1 MDKKIINWLTSGPA
15 WLKYAAGRQLLD
27 ESPEPQPAVRDNAII
42 NVMRR
47 LRDERVGIPALL
59 NRRVS
64 AEVAGNAH
72 WDLFFLADIGFTA
85 SDLGLNQDIEE
96 IFRLQSPD
104 GAFITERAMEP
115 DYFCLSSILVSSL
128 VKMGYRDDLRINKYV
143 QVILD
148 SQRSDGGWHCA
159 ESYAAEHGLQDRDSC
174 PMDNLNVLMLLG
186 QYEKYR
192 KDPRFNGG
200 LDLLLRHWQ
209 RKDEK
214 WRPDGFGIG
223 RRFMSLKYP
232 DVTYGILRVLD
243 VLSLFPYAIERPEFE
258 SMLDFVRQ
266 KSSCGKYYAE
276 AIVKSGDE
284 FDFGQTREP
293 SRWLTFLVN
302 RIEKR
307 VLAGYS
313 GH

>member
-1 MDKKIINWLTSGPA
+1 MDKKIIDWLTSGPA
-15 WLKYAAGRQLLD
+15 WFKYAASRQLLD
-27 ESPEPQPAVRDNAII
+27 ENPEPQPAVCDDAILKI
-42 NVMRR
+42 LRR
-47 LRDERVGIPALL
+47 LKDERVGIPALL

-72 WDLFFLADIGFTA
+72 WDLFFLADIGSA

-96 IFRLQSPD
+96 IFSLQSPD

-128 VKMGYRDDLRINKYV
+128 VKMGYRDDLRINKYL
-143 QVILD
+143 QVMLD

-159 ESYAAEHGLQDRDSC
+159 GGYGHSNRDAC

-192 KDPRFNGG
+192 KDPGFNGG

-232 DVTYGILRVLD
+232 DVIYGILRVLD

-266 KSSCGKYYAE
+266 KSRDGKYFAE
-276 AIVKSGDE
+276 SIVESGTD
-284 FDFGQTREP
+284 FDFGQTHEP